1 MPDPKKFARFSK
13 DVRLVC
19 KSPMDASELELI
31 EAALNGDSNC
41 FEMLIRTRSRTLFA
55 VAFAVLQ
62 DRDEAEDVVQ
72 ETFVRAW
79 RKRGSIREPGKF
91 PAWLTAMA
99 RNRSCDLLRK
109 RRTVPLDDNGPE
121 IPDTQTVRPDV
132 QMAGEDLRGR
142 VKSALSRLPEQHR
155 TALTLRYLEGM
166 DHHSIETTMGLTNGA
181 LRGILGRALA
191 AMRKTLKPTIE
202 AYE

>member
-1 MPDPKKFARFSK
+1 
-13 DVRLVC
+13 
-19 KSPMDASELELI
+19 MDASEKELI
-31 EAALNGDSNC
+31 EAALNGDSDC
-41 FEMLIRTRSRTLFA
+41 FEMLIRTHSRVLFA

-79 RKRGSIREPGKF
+79 RKRGTLREPGKF

-99 RNRSCDLLRK
+99 RNRACDLARK
-109 RRTVPLDDNGPE
+109 RRTVPLDDDGPE
-121 IPDTQTVRPDV
+121 IPDTQTVRPDAHL
-132 QMAGEDLRGR
+132 AGEDLQGR
-142 VKSALSRLPEQHR
+142 IRAALSRLPEQHR
-155 TALTLRYLEGM
+155 TALTLRYLDGM
-166 DHHSIETTMGLTNGA
+166 DHRAIEETMRLTNGA

-191 AMRKTLKPTIE
+191 AMRKTLKPTLE

>member
-1 MPDPKKFARFSK
+1 
-13 DVRLVC
+13 
-19 KSPMDASELELI
+19 MDASDI
-31 EAALNGDSNC
+31 EWIKAALHGDSDC
-41 FEMLIRTRSRTLFA
+41 FEMLIRTHSRTLFA

-72 ETFVRAW
+72 ETFARAW
-79 RKRGSIREPGKF
+79 RKRGSLREPEKIS
-91 PAWLTAMA
+91 AWLTTMA
-99 RNRSCDLLRK
+99 RNRACDLLRK

-121 IPDTQTVRPDV
+121 IPDTQTARPDD

-142 VKSALSRLPEQHR
+142 VRTALSRLPEQHR
-155 TALTLRYLEGM
+155 TALTLRYLDGM
-166 DHHSIETTMGLTNGA
+166 DHHAIEATMCLTNGA